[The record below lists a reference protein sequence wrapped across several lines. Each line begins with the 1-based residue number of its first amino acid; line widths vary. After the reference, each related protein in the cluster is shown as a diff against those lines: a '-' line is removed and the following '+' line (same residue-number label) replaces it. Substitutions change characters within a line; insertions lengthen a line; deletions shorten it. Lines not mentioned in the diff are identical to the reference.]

1 MIISGPLG
9 INLTKSTVLLTPDAF
24 LNSPNRINK
33 TNETKII
40 MNNLNNRSRSSSLNS
55 MIMMTSSLSIN
66 KLNSETFT
74 IHNWH
79 HDNSTAKNSFE
90 PSFRSLKVD
99 NHEEQSNNNN
109 NNEIKNLIIEMNKT
123 LCLQRDEIESLRR
136 SQLSQQHQLKSF
148 IDTSLTQFLSKQ
160 QQQQQQ
166 QMPLGNSSSSGS
178 IELQQSVINNL
189 LVILEKLI
197 KDEINR
203 LINAQFSQHLLEPI
217 RAQISIDLNEKLK
230 QFELVL
236 KESALNL
243 FISKP
248 TMDTLSQSVTTSLH
262 SQCVQTYRD
271 TFQKI
276 LVPNFEK
283 SCQNMYQQV
292 NQSFAKG
299 TQDYLNEFEQ
309 LTKQQR
315 KMFDDNKEPILNQ
328 IKQFSE
334 QIQLNSNQ
342 IASNIAINMQQ
353 NLDLNL
359 RNTNAIL
366 QDTIISSVKAIIKE
380 ELHLAMRDQQQILSD
395 RLIIQMKQQ
404 QQQQNN
410 GTMTP
415 IPSSISISSSSSI
428 NNNSLDIQ
436 SDTLQYQITQH
447 LKKGSINQAFQVALC
462 AADLNLLENLCE
474 LVSPLQAFAPSSSSS
489 SSLTNDSKSSS
500 KLQQPVILSL
510 IQQLSQDLNSNT
522 ELKIKYLE
530 EAIVN
535 LDLTQP
541 LTIEHT
547 PIVMNQLVIKL
558 QQYIQMHPND
568 KTTRQCKMLLMAS
581 KSLSTNTNKQNQFNS
596 AGANNLLYNNNSSQQ
611 QQQQQQQQNKTNM
624 LSFNQ

>member
-1 MIISGPLG
+1 
-9 INLTKSTVLLTPDAF
+9 
-24 LNSPNRINK
+24 
-33 TNETKII
+33 
-40 MNNLNNRSRSSSLNS
+40 
-55 MIMMTSSLSIN
+55 
-66 KLNSETFT
+66 
-74 IHNWH
+74 
-79 HDNSTAKNSFE
+79 
-90 PSFRSLKVD
+90 
-99 NHEEQSNNNN
+99 
-109 NNEIKNLIIEMNKT
+109 
-123 LCLQRDEIESLRR
+123 
-136 SQLSQQHQLKSF
+136 
-148 IDTSLTQFLSKQ
+148 
-160 QQQQQQ
+160 
-166 QMPLGNSSSSGS
+166 
-178 IELQQSVINNL
+178 
-189 LVILEKLI
+189 
-197 KDEINR
+197 
-203 LINAQFSQHLLEPI
+203 
-217 RAQISIDLNEKLK
+217 
-230 QFELVL
+230 
-236 KESALNL
+236 
-243 FISKP
+243 
-248 TMDTLSQSVTTSLH
+248 
-262 SQCVQTYRD
+262 
-271 TFQKI
+271 
-276 LVPNFEK
+276 
-283 SCQNMYQQV
+283 
-292 NQSFAKG
+292 
-299 TQDYLNEFEQ
+299 
-309 LTKQQR
+309 
-315 KMFDDNKEPILNQ
+315 MFDDNKEPILNQ

-404 QQQQNN
+404 QQQNN

-415 IPSSISISSSSSI
+415 TIPSSTSSI
-428 NNNSLDIQ
+428 INNNNSLDIQ

-596 AGANNLLYNNNSSQQ
+596 AGANNLLYNSS
-611 QQQQQQQQNKTNM
+611 
-624 LSFNQ
+624 L

>member
-1 MIISGPLG
+1 MITSGPLG
-9 INLTKSTVLLTPDAF
+9 INLTNSTVLLTPDAF
-24 LNSPNRINK
+24 LNSPNTTNK
-33 TNETKII
+33 SNETKII
-40 MNNLNNRSRSSSLNS
+40 MNNNNLNNRSRSSSLNS
-55 MIMMTSSLSIN
+55 MIMTSSLSIN

-74 IHNWH
+74 IHNWPQH
-79 HDNSTAKNSFE
+79 NSTAKNSFE
-90 PSFRSLKVD
+90 PSFHSLKVD
-99 NHEEQSNNNN
+99 HHEEQSNNNN
-109 NNEIKNLIIEMNKT
+109 NNNSEIKNLIIEMNKT

-148 IDTSLTQFLSKQ
+148 IDTSLKQFLSKQ
-160 QQQQQQ
+160 QQQQ
-166 QMPLGNSSSSGS
+166 MPSGNSNSTSSGS

-217 RAQISIDLNEKLK
+217 RAQICIDLNEKLK

-248 TMDTLSQSVTTSLH
+248 IMDTLSQSVTTSLH

-292 NQSFAKG
+292 NESFAKG

-315 KMFDDNKEPILNQ
+315 KMFDENKEPILNQ

-395 RLIIQMKQQ
+395 RLIIQMKQ
-404 QQQQNN
+404 NN
-410 GTMTP
+410 GTITP
-415 IPSSISISSSSSI
+415 IPSTSSLSSSLSI
-428 NNNSLDIQ
+428 INNNNSLDIHQ

-489 SSLTNDSKSSS
+489 SSSS

-581 KSLSTNTNKQNQFNS
+581 KSLSNSKQNNHYHH
-596 AGANNLLYNNNSSQQ
+596 NI
-611 QQQQQQQQNKTNM
+611 
-624 LSFNQ
+624 

>member
-1 MIISGPLG
+1 
-9 INLTKSTVLLTPDAF
+9 
-24 LNSPNRINK
+24 
-33 TNETKII
+33 
-40 MNNLNNRSRSSSLNS
+40 
-55 MIMMTSSLSIN
+55 
-66 KLNSETFT
+66 
-74 IHNWH
+74 
-79 HDNSTAKNSFE
+79 
-90 PSFRSLKVD
+90 
-99 NHEEQSNNNN
+99 
-109 NNEIKNLIIEMNKT
+109 
-123 LCLQRDEIESLRR
+123 
-136 SQLSQQHQLKSF
+136 
-148 IDTSLTQFLSKQ
+148 
-160 QQQQQQ
+160 
-166 QMPLGNSSSSGS
+166 
-178 IELQQSVINNL
+178 
-189 LVILEKLI
+189 
-197 KDEINR
+197 
-203 LINAQFSQHLLEPI
+203 
-217 RAQISIDLNEKLK
+217 
-230 QFELVL
+230 
-236 KESALNL
+236 
-243 FISKP
+243 
-248 TMDTLSQSVTTSLH
+248 
-262 SQCVQTYRD
+262 
-271 TFQKI
+271 
-276 LVPNFEK
+276 VPNFEK

-292 NQSFAKG
+292 NESFAKG

-315 KMFDDNKEPILNQ
+315 KMFDENKEPILNQ

-395 RLIIQMKQQ
+395 RLIIQMKQ
-404 QQQQNN
+404 NN
-410 GTMTP
+410 GTITP
-415 IPSSISISSSSSI
+415 IPSTSSLSSSLSI
-428 NNNSLDIQ
+428 INNNNNSLDIHQ

-489 SSLTNDSKSSS
+489 SSSS

-581 KSLSTNTNKQNQFNS
+581 KSLSSSSSSNTNKQNQFNS
-596 AGANNLLYNNNSSQQ
+596 TGANNLLYNNNSSS
-611 QQQQQQQQNKTNM
+611 QQQQQNKANM

>member
-1 MIISGPLG
+1 MITSGPLG
-9 INLTKSTVLLTPDAF
+9 INLTNSTVLLTPDAF
-24 LNSPNRINK
+24 LNSPNTTNK
-33 TNETKII
+33 SNETKII
-40 MNNLNNRSRSSSLNS
+40 MNNNNLNNRSRSSSLNS
-55 MIMMTSSLSIN
+55 MIMTSSLSIN

-74 IHNWH
+74 IHNWPQH
-79 HDNSTAKNSFE
+79 NSTAKNSFE
-90 PSFRSLKVD
+90 PSFHSLKVD
-99 NHEEQSNNNN
+99 HHEEQSNNNN
-109 NNEIKNLIIEMNKT
+109 NNNNSEIKNLIIEMNKT

-148 IDTSLTQFLSKQ
+148 IDTSLKQFLSKQ
-160 QQQQQQ
+160 QQQQ
-166 QMPLGNSSSSGS
+166 MPSGNNNSTSSGS

-217 RAQISIDLNEKLK
+217 RAQICIDLNEKLK

-248 TMDTLSQSVTTSLH
+248 IMDTLSQSVTTSLH

-292 NQSFAKG
+292 NESFAKG

-315 KMFDDNKEPILNQ
+315 KMFDENKEPILNQ

-395 RLIIQMKQQ
+395 RLIIQMKQ
-404 QQQQNN
+404 NN
-410 GTMTP
+410 GTITP
-415 IPSSISISSSSSI
+415 IPSTSSLSSSI
-428 NNNSLDIQ
+428 INNNNNSLDIHQ

-489 SSLTNDSKSSS
+489 SSSSS

-581 KSLSTNTNKQNQFNS
+581 KSLSSSSSNTNKQNQFNS
-596 AGANNLLYNNNSSQQ
+596 TGANNLLYNNNSSS
-611 QQQQQQQQNKTNM
+611 QQQQQNKANM